1 MLKTITQILSVVIL
15 VAVAGAIT
23 SAKSEESTKPT
34 AGASQSASSV
44 TEEEKQQWIEN
55 RLTKFEEFIANDLQA
70 REQLATG
77 MDEMVGKKQ
86 LDRKSVCKTT
96 NFLLEDYYKAVA
108 KLNQM
113 ILDLEK
119 YQDRLNDTQRSRLFA
134 SKAKMPELMSKVRG
148 CEKY

>member
-23 SAKSEESTKPT
+23 SARSEESTKPT
-34 AGASQSASSV
+34 AGASQSAASV

-70 REQLATG
+70 REKMATG
-77 MDEMVGKKQ
+77 MDEMVSKKQ
-86 LDRKSVCKTT
+86 LDRKSVCNSTDI
-96 NFLLEDYYKAVA
+96 LLMDHVKVVEKVN
-108 KLNQM
+108 LM
-113 ILDLEK
+113 ILELEK
-119 YQDRLNDTQRSRLFA
+119 HLDQLNEAQRSRLLA